1 MPKRHLI
8 RPARS
13 LPTTQARTELPRLVN
28 ELVAVDKPGET
39 LADHAVEVGP
49 RNRGGVWLVP
59 AVDVDA
65 AMDREEGLRTRVDEL
80 EDEVENMALGLL
92 LMERLEQSGGQTISG
107 ADFIRGL
114 GFDDL
119 AADLPA

>member
-1 MPKRHLI
+1 VPKRHLI
-8 RPARS
+8 RPTRS
-13 LPTTQARTELPRLVN
+13 LPTTQARTELPKLVN
-28 ELVAVDKPGET
+28 ELVAVDQPGAT

-59 AVDVDA
+59 AVDADA
-65 AMDREEGLRTRVDEL
+65 AMDREDRLRARVDEL
-80 EDEVENMALGLL
+80 EDEAENMALGLF
-92 LMERLEQSGGQTISG
+92 LMERLEQSTGKTSG
-107 ADFIRGL
+107 ADFIREL